1 MKAGASFLYNRA
13 AGSHAH
19 PYRSPVRV
27 ATLMPKMRFAPSLLL
42 VFVLAL
48 LRPLPAP
55 AVAAPRPP
63 APRPAQDTVTG
74 AFEGTV
80 RDGRTGAPIAGAA
93 VRFVNQ
99 QTGLSVV
106 KLSDSQGRF
115 FQGLL
120 PPGTYTIRATADG
133 YEPGETVQRLLA
145 TRTGEV
151 VPVPINLDPAGPAAT
166 TATPATTTTTTTTT
180 TTAGPT
186 TTATTPAPPT
196 PAAAQAGAS
205 AATDVRGAT
214 YTKDARRGA
223 AFTEEEVG
231 GLPLGSTTL
240 TRTFDELALFLNDV
254 ALPPQTV
261 GGGSGPGVGAG
272 VGTSGQF
279 SVNGMRSRAN
289 NFTVDG
295 SDNNDEDIGVRRQGF
310 FALVP
315 QPVESVSE
323 FQIVTLLAP
332 AQFGRNVGG
341 QVNAISRSGGRATHG
356 TVYGILNASRLNAR
370 DPFDGGGAPGPAPL
384 LAGGRPVI
392 VAPDFNFNFD
402 TLNFEP
408 VGGSPVTVSRG
419 GAGRDSFTLGE
430 GGFVLGGPLRRDRLF
445 YFVSAEGQVL
455 NAARESSFVV
465 PTVEQRG
472 AFGTGA
478 TGIFL
483 DPLRGTPTF
492 ALPTTEGGDAV
503 FSLFPF
509 PNDPAGIY
517 GENTFT
523 QELPA
528 GARGAIFSGKLDYHF
543 RLADRPQSATG
554 RYNFTDD
561 WRDLPVTGGALFSS
575 LRPRV
580 RTQNFSFFLNS
591 EVSGRQSGTLAFN
604 QVRLSYG
611 RTRLKFDERRDR
623 TFQLQSGLFPG
634 EPFLLN
640 APLLGNF
647 TLPQIGPEGAG
658 FVPNA
663 GPVLYRRAGQT
674 VEDIL
679 GPVGQVVV
687 AGFSPIGVDVFNFPQ
702 QRVNNTYQ
710 FADQFTLRA
719 SDHSLIFGT
728 DNRRTELNSVL
739 PRNFRPLVTFYG
751 AAGVTTEGELTEDFV
766 APVDL
771 AAASAATGFF
781 QTLTTGSD
789 SGINL
794 RFYQFNFYGQ
804 DEWRIRPNLSLS
816 YGLRYEYNS
825 PAREVNRRI
834 EETFGDP
841 ALALVPGLETLLD
854 ERRRIFDPDLNN
866 LSPRVGV
873 AYAPGWLGR
882 PGATLVRAGYGHY
895 NDLVLGAVVSQSR
908 NVFPTFLTVNTAGG
922 LGNLLFPELP
932 LSLLNPSD
940 PDLGLVLPGTLN
952 RLDPANALADY
963 VAVINLLAS
972 AGGVLPS
979 ASGVEVTL
987 PARRLKTPSA
997 HHYSVSLEHRF
1008 GTDLVASVAYVGTQ
1022 GRNLIRPTTPNLGTN
1037 AVQLLDDFRVD
1048 LEGSQPFEP
1057 KFFGIAVAPG
1067 TTFDG
1072 ETFAGGR
1079 PIPGVGGANIY
1090 ETNASS
1096 RYDALQLQL
1105 RGRLLRSLQFRAGYT
1120 FSKATDDVSDVFDLA
1135 GAPALPQNSLT
1146 FEGERGPAN
1155 FDAPHRFAYH
1165 AVYDLPRLRARALRL
1180 VFGDVRLAS
1189 AGQFQSG
1196 QPFTVNTIFDVN
1208 MDGNLTDRLDTTRGI
1223 VATGDRGRP
1232 LRLATGDLATLR
1244 ARTGRDGR
1252 VGRNTFRAG
1261 SVLDLNLAATKTL
1274 RFDERRS
1281 LVLRAEVFN
1290 FINRANYG
1298 VPVRFLEAPG
1308 FGRATN
1314 TVTPGRRVQFQLKYS
1329 F

>member
-1 MKAGASFLYNRA
+1 MVISGMHFI
-13 AGSHAH
+13 
-19 PYRSPVRV
+19 
-27 ATLMPKMRFAPSLLL
+27 PSLLL
-42 VFVLAL
+42 AFALAFA
-48 LRPLPAP
+48 PL
-55 AVAAPRPP
+55 
-63 APRPAQDTVTG
+63 PAQDTVTG

-80 RDGRTGAPIAGAA
+80 RDNRTGAPIAGAA
-93 VRFVNQ
+93 VEFINQ
-99 QTGLSVV
+99 ETGLSVV

-120 PPGTYTIRATADG
+120 PPGTYTIRATAAG

-151 VPVPINLDPAGPAAT
+151 VPVPINLDPATPAGTAT
-166 TATPATTTTTTTTT
+166 PTPTATPA
-180 TTAGPT
+180 APGV
-186 TTATTPAPPT
+186 PAP
-196 PAAAQAGAS
+196 AAPPRT
-205 AATDVRGAT
+205 AAETDVRGGIV
-214 YTKDARRGA
+214 TKDARRGA
-223 AFTEEEVG
+223 AFTEAEVT

-254 ALPPQTV
+254 ALPPQTL

-279 SVNGMRSRAN
+279 SVNGLRSRAN

-332 AQFGRNVGG
+332 AQFGRNLGG
-341 QVNAISRSGGRATHG
+341 QVNAISRSGGRAAHG
-356 TVYGILNASRLNAR
+356 TLYGIFNASQLNAR
-370 DPFDGGGAPGPAPL
+370 NPFDSARGAEAAPL
-384 LAGGRPVI
+384 LADGRPVI
-392 VAPDFNFNFD
+392 VAPDVRFNFD

-408 VGGSPVTVSRG
+408 VGGSPVTVRRG
-419 GAGRDSFTLGE
+419 GEGEDSFTLGE

-445 YFVSAEGQVL
+445 YFVSAEGQLL
-455 NAARESSFVV
+455 NASQEASFVV
-465 PTVEQRG
+465 PTVAERG

-492 ALPTTEGGDAV
+492 SLPTTEGGDAL

-509 PNDPAGIY
+509 PNDPRGIY

-523 QELPA
+523 QTLPA
-528 GARGAIFSGKLDYHF
+528 GARGAIFSAKLDYNF
-543 RLADRPQSATG
+543 RLAGRPQSAAG

-561 WRDLPVTGGALFSS
+561 WRDLPVTGGALFST

-611 RTRLKFDERRDR
+611 RTRLNFDEVRDR
-623 TFQLQSGLFPG
+623 TFQLQSGLFPDT
-634 EPFLLN
+634 PFLLN

-647 TLPQIGPEGAG
+647 TLPDIGPGGVG

-663 GPVLYRRAGQT
+663 GPVIYQASGRT

-679 GPVGQVVV
+679 GPVGQVRI

-702 QRVNNTYQ
+702 KRVNNTYQ

-719 SDHSLIFGT
+719 SDHSIIFGT

-739 PRNFRPLVTFYG
+739 PRNFRPLITFYG
-751 AAGVTTEGELTEDFV
+751 AAGVTAEGELTRDFV
-766 APVDL
+766 TPVDL

-781 QTLTTGSD
+781 QKLTTGSD
-789 SGINL
+789 AGINL
-794 RFYQFNFYGQ
+794 RFYQLNFYAQ
-804 DEWRIRPNLSLS
+804 DEWRVRPNLSLS
-816 YGLRYEYNS
+816 YGLRYEFNT

-834 EETFGDP
+834 EETFDDP
-841 ALALVPGLETLLD
+841 SLGLVPGLEILLAG
-854 ERRRIFDPDLNN
+854 RARIFDPDLNN
-866 LSPRVGV
+866 LSPRLGV
-873 AYAPGWLGR
+873 AYAPGWLGGR
-882 PGATLVRAGYGHY
+882 PGATLIRAGYGHY
-895 NDLVLGAVVSQSR
+895 NDVVLGAVVSQSR

-922 LGNLLFPELP
+922 LGNLLFPAVP
-932 LSLLNPSD
+932 LSLLNPSN
-940 PDLGLVLPGTLN
+940 PALGLVAPGTLN
-952 RLDPANALADY
+952 LLDPSTPLAEHVAL
-963 VAVINLLAS
+963 INLLAS
-972 AGGVLPS
+972 AAGVLPG

-987 PARRLKTPSA
+987 PARRLKSPGA
-997 HHYSVSLEHRF
+997 HHYSVSFERQF
-1008 GTDLVASVAYVGTQ
+1008 GNDLVVSAAYVGTK
-1022 GRNLIRPTTPNLGTN
+1022 GHNLIRPTTPNLGTN
-1037 AVQLLDDFRVD
+1037 AVALLDDFRVD
-1048 LEGSQPFEP
+1048 LEGNQPFEP

-1067 TTFDG
+1067 TRLEG

-1090 ETNASS
+1090 DTTASS

-1105 RGRLLRSLQFRAGYT
+1105 RGRFGRGLHVRAGYT
-1120 FSKATDDVSDVFDLA
+1120 FSKAVDDVSDVFDLA

-1146 FEGERGPAN
+1146 FVGERGRAN
-1155 FDAPHRFAYH
+1155 YDAPHRFAYH
-1165 AVYDLPRLRARALRL
+1165 AVYDLPAFGGRALRL
-1180 VFGDVRLAS
+1180 LFSDVQFAT

-1196 QPFTVNTIFDVN
+1196 QPFTVNTYLDVN
-1208 MDGNLTDRLDTTRGI
+1208 MDGNLTDRLDTTEGI
-1223 VATGDRGRP
+1223 IVTGDRARP
-1232 LRLATGDLATLR
+1232 LRLTTEDFASLR
-1244 ARTGRDGR
+1244 APTGRDGR

-1261 SVLDLNLAATKTL
+1261 SVLDLNLAVTKTFRL
-1274 RFDERRS
+1274 DDGQS
-1281 LVLRAEVFN
+1281 IVLRTEVFN

-1298 VPVRFLEAPG
+1298 VPVRFLESAG
-1308 FGRATN
+1308 FGQATS